1 MDRKINM
8 TDLLKACNI
17 SFFNPSDINQHIPT
31 LYFLAS
37 QCNHITELGVR
48 TGVSSTAFLYSHA
61 TVKSYDILLTD
72 QAKAL
77 FEMAKQHGRAVEL
90 YEQNSL
96 TIENFEETDLL
107 FIDTL
112 HTYSQL
118 IQELNLYHKKVRKF
132 IVLHDTELFGETAE
146 DNTLGLKHAV
156 NEFLDNN
163 RNWAIGIHYTNNN
176 GLTVLIRQ

>member
-1 MDRKINM
+1 MDGKVNM
-8 TDLLKACNI
+8 NELLKACNM
-17 SFFNPSDINQHIPT
+17 SFFIHSDINQHIPT

-48 TGVSSTAFLYSHA
+48 TGVSSTAFLYSQA
-61 TVKSYDILLTD
+61 MVKSYDILLTAE
-72 QAKAL
+72 AKAL
-77 FEMAKQHGRAVEL
+77 FEMAKQKGRDVEL

-146 DNTLGLKHAV
+146 DQTLGLKYAI

-163 RNWAIGIHYTNNN
+163 RDWAIGMHFTNNN